1 MSNGKKKSSV
11 AEIYQIKV
19 RLLRTKP
26 PIWRRL
32 RVPAHLTL
40 ANLHDVLQSAMG
52 WDNCHLHE
60 FRVGGETY
68 GQPDQLDDVSDER
81 KIRLH
86 QALGQVGAKAVYT
99 YDFGDGWEHAV
110 LLEKRLTS
118 DPGVVYP
125 MCAGGRGACP
135 PEDCGGIGGFYELVD
150 ALQDPD
156 PERREEMLDWAG
168 EYDPEVFSVEV
179 APLWSSAALY
189 IFSDLANRKKPKRI
203 KDADE
208 RG

>member
-1 MSNGKKKSSV
+1 
-11 AEIYQIKV
+11 
-19 RLLRTKP
+19 
-26 PIWRRL
+26 
-32 RVPAHLTL
+32 
-40 ANLHDVLQSAMG
+40 
-52 WDNCHLHE
+52 
-60 FRVGGETY
+60 
-68 GQPDQLDDVSDER
+68 
-81 KIRLH
+81 
-86 QALGQVGAKAVYT
+86 
-99 YDFGDGWEHAV
+99 
-110 LLEKRLTS
+110 
-118 DPGVVYP
+118 